1 MQTVQRAEATTQRR
15 RSEATEAKAK
25 CEGETRKQEK
35 GKITDMLFPLKRLE
49 KQAGR
54 AKGKLQRELF
64 ARRKREKR
72 V

>member
-35 GKITDMLFPLKRLE
+35 GERLE

>member
-35 GKITDMLFPLKRLE
+35 GK
-49 KQAGR
+49 
-54 AKGKLQRELF
+54 
-64 ARRKREKR
+64 
-72 V
+72 